1 MYTNYSGSNLNFSLY
16 KGGKKS
22 KSRSRTSRSRKRNM
36 KGRGLSIF
44 HSEPAA
50 VKKISSSCEDTCLP
64 EAKKFCATSCKSAAL
79 SSLEAKNTGL
89 SKQFIESIE
98 DRIKVLEKENA
109 SLKLENEKFKLR
121 EDIRRESRS

>member
-1 MYTNYSGSNLNFSLY
+1 MYTNYSGSNLNLSLY

-22 KSRSRTSRSRKRNM
+22 RKSRKSRRNM

-50 VKKISSSCEDTCLP
+50 VKKIANNCEDNCLP
-64 EAKKFCATSCKSAAL
+64 EAKKFCATSCKSAAV
-79 SSLEAKNTGL
+79 SSLDAKNTGL

-109 SLKLENEKFKLR
+109 SLKLENDKFKLR
-121 EDIRRESRS
+121 EDIRRESRI